1 MARETHVFVKWR
13 ISTGHFLFAAPAKC
27 NGFLRST
34 SGATAVL
41 FAILFPVLVL
51 GMGLGTEAGYQYMS
65 QRKLQH
71 AADVAAHA
79 AGARLRAGDEK
90 VDIDAAALHIATQ
103 SGFLPA
109 MGEITVNN
117 PPLTGPNTGNTDS
130 VEVIL
135 TLTQPRYFSALV
147 STEPV
152 NMQGRAVAR
161 VTGSGSVAC
170 ILALSPNSPGAI
182 TVTGSTSVALEGCDV
197 ASNSNAANALDMSGN
212 GATLDVN
219 CAYVVGQAVTTHR
232 LTIDCGEVQTFA
244 PVVRDPYA
252 DLVEPQ
258 AQGECISGD
267 QGKPNRATTLTA
279 TESHPSGV
287 KSMRFCNGLDLKGD
301 VTFAPGLY
309 IIEGGDFTVNNG
321 TVTSTDDETVLDGE
335 GVTFYLTSSARMRLA
350 SNSTLNF
357 AAPTAGPF
365 AGIAFFGSRNATGVT
380 HRING
385 TSGSILQGALY
396 MPASDVEFT
405 GNAKLT
411 SGCTQ
416 VIGQRVTFTGN
427 SDLRS
432 DCSNSGTRQIIS
444 NEIVRVVE

>member
-1 MARETHVFVKWR
+1 MPQETHIFVKCCGSAAR
-13 ISTGHFLFAAPAKC
+13 VLCAAPAEC
-27 NGFLRST
+27 RRFLRNT

-79 AGARLRAGDEK
+79 AGARKRAGDTDEEIK
-90 VDIDAAALHIATQ
+90 AAALHIATQ
-103 SGFLPA
+103 SGYLGGA
-109 MGEITVNN
+109 DDIIVNM
-117 PPLTGPNTGNTDS
+117 PPKTGQFAGDSDS

-135 TLTQPRYFSALV
+135 PLTQPRYFSAIV
-147 STEPV
+147 ISEPV

-161 VTGSGSVAC
+161 ITDSGSVAC
-170 ILALSPNSPGAI
+170 ILALSPNSSGAI
-182 TVTGSTSVALEGCDV
+182 TVTGSTSVSLEGCDI
-197 ASNSNAANALDMSGN
+197 ASNSNAPDSLLMDGN
-212 GATLDVN
+212 GAKLDVN
-219 CAYVVGQAVTTHR
+219 CSFVVGQSVTTR
-232 LTIDCGEVQTFA
+232 GLSIGCGEVQEFA
-244 PVVRDPYA
+244 PAVRDPYA
-252 DLVEPQ
+252 DLEEPS
-258 AQGECISGD
+258 AQGECVSGD
-267 QGKPNRATTLTA
+267 QGRPNTTTTLTA
-279 TESHPSGV
+279 TETHPSGV

-309 IIEGGDFTVNNG
+309 IIENGDFTVNNG
-321 TVTSTDDETVLDGE
+321 TVSSTDETLLDGE
-335 GVTFYLTSSARMRLA
+335 GVTFYLTNGAQMRLA

-357 AAPTAGPF
+357 AAPTSGPF
-365 AGIAFFGSRNATGVT
+365 GGIAFFGSRNATGIT

-396 MPASDVEFT
+396 MPASNVEFT
-405 GNAKLT
+405 GNANMT

-416 VIGQRVTFTGN
+416 VIGQKVTFTGN

-432 DCSNSGTRQIIS
+432 DCTNSGTRQIRT
-444 NEIVRVVE
+444 NEVVRVVE